1 MKNLKHI
8 VLLFFS
14 LVVLASCGSSKPA
27 TTENKTQTITV
38 KETVHDTIFTIEKDS
53 SSLKAL
59 LECQNGKVVLKNIV
73 QSEPG
78 RTLKSPKVQIV
89 DNALRVDCEARA
101 QELLA
106 HYKDTHETLTS
117 YKVQTI
123 TNTVEKQLSWWQV
136 TQIWCGRLLLLIA
149 LVWLIKIV
157 IKIYN
162 PIKL

>member
-27 TTENKTQTITV
+27 TTENKTITF
-38 KETVHDTIFTIEKDS
+38 KETVHDTVFTIEKDS

-59 LECQNGKVVLKNIV
+59 LECQNGKVVIKNIV

-78 RTLKSPKVQIV
+78 RKLKSPKVQIA
-89 DNALRVDCEARA
+89 DNVLQVDCEARA

-106 HYKDTHETLTS
+106 HYKDTQQAT
-117 YKVQTI
+117 VQTI
-123 TNTVEKQLSWWQV
+123 TNTIEVNKLTFWQQL
-136 TQIWCGRLLLLIA
+136 QIWGFRIYTVLLLLFAIW
-149 LVWLIKIV
+149 VYVKSKI
-157 IKIYN
+157 
-162 PIKL
+162 

>member
-27 TTENKTQTITV
+27 TTENKTQTITL
-38 KETVHDTIFTIEKDS
+38 KETVHDTVFKIEKDS
-53 SSLKAL
+53 SSYLAL
-59 LECQNGKVVLKNIV
+59 LECQQGKVVLKNIV

-78 RTLKSPKVQIV
+78 RTLKSPRVQVV

-106 HYKDTHETLTS
+106 HYKNTHTANDL
-117 YKVQTI
+117 TI
-123 TNTVEKQLSWWQV
+123 TKTITIEVNKLTFWQQLQLWGFRIY
-136 TQIWCGRLLLLIA
+136 TGLTLLFAIW
-149 LVWLIKIV
+149 VYVKSKI
-157 IKIYN
+157 
-162 PIKL
+162 